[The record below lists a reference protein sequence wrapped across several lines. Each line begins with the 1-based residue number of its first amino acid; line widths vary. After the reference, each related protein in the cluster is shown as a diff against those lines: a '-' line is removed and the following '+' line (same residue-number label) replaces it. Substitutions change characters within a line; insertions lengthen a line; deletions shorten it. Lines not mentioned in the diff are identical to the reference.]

1 MELAIY
7 AIGCDVGSQS
17 LKGAL
22 IGPDGSTYGTAAAT
36 YRVDYPRDVWAEQD
50 PRLWQAALATVVGR
64 LLSEAGV
71 GATDIGAIGF
81 ASQVDGVVPV
91 DADGAPLRPAIIW
104 MDRRA
109 TDQANE
115 LRRRLDPDTVRS
127 ITGLNLDAY
136 HGGPKI
142 AWIRQHEPAVAEA
155 AAAYLLPGAFLV
167 AWLVG
172 ERVVDHANASSTMLY
187 DVTAR
192 AWSTSM
198 LDAFELDPAQL
209 GRIAAAGDVA
219 GTLTPAAAGVLGLT
233 TSCRVVV
240 GTGDEHGAAL
250 GAGAIR
256 PGVVCDITGTAEP
269 VGVAALAPVI
279 DPSGLVETHGHA
291 DPRAWFI
298 ENPGFVSG
306 GSVRW
311 FLDVVGGDEA
321 RMSMEAARVPPGSA
335 SLTFLPA
342 LAGATTPRWDEQARG
357 AFTGLTLGHGRGHLG
372 RAVLE
377 GCTFGLRDIVERLD
391 ELGLV
396 SGEIRVVGGG
406 ARNATWLQM
415 KADVTGRTVRVLDAP
430 EATALGAGYLAGIAA
445 GIFADLD
452 DAVARCTVL
461 DPIAY
466 RPDPS
471 VCASY
476 DDAYGR
482 YRRVFDAL
490 DPRRLNGGEDK

>member
-1 MELAIY
+1 M
-7 AIGCDVGSQS
+7 IGCDVGSQS
-17 LKGAL
+17 LKGVL
-22 IGPDGSTYGTAAAT
+22 IGPDGSTYGTATEA
-36 YRVDYPRDVWAEQD
+36 YPVDYPGGVWAEQD
-50 PRLWQAALATVVGR
+50 PALWQAALAAVVGR
-64 LLSEAGV
+64 LRMEASV
-71 GATDIGAIGF
+71 RAADIRAIGF

-91 DADGAPLRPAIIW
+91 DAVGAPLRPAIIW

-109 TDQANE
+109 TREANE
-115 LRRRLDPDTVRS
+115 LRGRISADDVRA

-142 AWIRQHEPAVAEA
+142 TWIRHHEPAIADAAE
-155 AAAYLLPGAFLV
+155 AYLLPGAFLV
-167 AWLVG
+167 AWLTG

-187 DVTAR
+187 DVTTR
-192 AWSTSM
+192 AWSPRL
-198 LDAFELDPAQL
+198 LDALELEPRQL
-209 GRIAAAGDVA
+209 GRIASASDIAGPLTSTAADA
-219 GTLTPAAAGVLGLT
+219 LGLT
-233 TSCRVVV
+233 TACHVVV

-291 DPRAWFI
+291 DPRVWFI

-311 FLDVVGGDEA
+311 FLDAVGGDEA
-321 RMSMEAARVPPGSA
+321 RLSLEAASIPPGS
-335 SLTFLPA
+335 SGLTFLPA
-342 LAGATTPRWDEQARG
+342 LAGATTPRWDDEARG
-357 AFTGLTLGHGRGHLG
+357 AFTGLTMGHGRADLA

-391 ELGLV
+391 ELGLA

-406 ARNATWLQM
+406 ARSATWLQM
-415 KADVTGRTVRVLDAP
+415 KADVTGRTVRVLATP
-430 EATALGAGYLAGIAA
+430 EATALGAGYLAGVAA
-445 GIFADLD
+445 GIFDDLD
-452 DAVARCTVL
+452 DAVARCAVL

-466 RPDPS
+466 EPDPS
-471 VCASY
+471 VRAPY

-482 YRRVFDAL
+482 YHRVFDAL
-490 DPRRLNGGEDK
+490 APLRLGGGSDE